1 MPSSLGNPFQQALDG
16 ENNAIQ
22 FDVAYPVHGS
32 LASAVAELRQ
42 IHGQDIYLLPMSGT
56 SCGGGIFQ
64 APGPS
69 HPPGTV
75 IGLRFDPPA
84 VPRVTLDT
92 APKLADLE
100 LDQIV
105 IDLQTQ
111 QVAAGAAITLGQL
124 NQALAQQLGHNFK
137 VPGADLT
144 SYLYAAV
151 GATFMTGGMGPQR
164 RYFSDS
170 VVGAAIF
177 DGDAVCNIIGEDLQG
192 YAGSYGWSG
201 IVTAVRCAYYRFP
214 DNEVAFALP
223 VSNHPDDIARL
234 LDRLSAYC
242 YLELDRNGA
251 SSAANQDDLILG
263 LEHVSTSSMRPLLR
277 AVGKN
282 PMAAR
287 AQDLQQK
294 CDAANADGLIFVNG
308 FSQRSIDE
316 FLTDICD
323 EHPAGEFTIAGV
335 ALEHAEVFTDPE
347 EMRALRE
354 AIPYEARMQTPGGR
368 LVYKN
373 HSDANIRIGAD
384 AVFRSVQQIWHINRD
399 YVDTVEGYFDTNP
412 DIDGEIL
419 VYGHLNPYGIDPH
432 NRVTISSDDEAA
444 FERARE
450 FLLEQRAR
458 YYRGLETLCQTGD
471 AVFIGGEKAAD
482 SEIAIFEA
490 LGGPHQSPPAL
501 FRRFQ
506 QQQAT
511 IGAAAPMLNWRALQ
525 PYR

>member
-1 MPSSLGNPFQQALDG
+1 MSSSLGNPFREALDG
-16 ENNAIQ
+16 ENNEVR
-22 FDVAYPVHGS
+22 FDAAYPVHGS

-64 APGPS
+64 APEPS

-84 VPRVTLDT
+84 TPRVTLDSV
-92 APKLADLE
+92 PNLVGLE

-105 IDLQTQ
+105 IDVQTQ

-124 NQALAQQLGHNFK
+124 SQALAQQLGHNFK

-170 VVGAAIF
+170 VVEAAIF
-177 DGDAVCNIIGEDLQG
+177 DGDTTRGIVGDALQG

-242 YLELDRNGA
+242 YLELDRTGA
-251 SSAANQDDLILG
+251 RSAANQDDLILG

-277 AVGKN
+277 AVDKN
-282 PMAAR
+282 PMAGRAR
-287 AQDLQQK
+287 DLQQK

-316 FLTDICD
+316 FLTDVCD
-323 EHPAGEFTIAGV
+323 EHPVGEFSIAGV
-335 ALEHAEVFTDPE
+335 ALEHAEVFTDAE

-354 AIPYEARMQTPGGR
+354 AIPYEARMQAASGR

-373 HSDANIRIGAD
+373 HSDANIRIAAD
-384 AVFRSVQQIWHINRD
+384 AVFRSVQQIWQINRD
-399 YVDTVEGYFDTNP
+399 YVDTVERYFDANP

-419 VYGHLNPYGIDPH
+419 VYGHLNPYGINPH
-432 NRVTISSDDEAA
+432 NRVTMSSDDETTYG
-444 FERARE
+444 RARE
-450 FLLEQRAR
+450 FLIAQRAR
-458 YYRGLETLCQTGD
+458 YYRELETLCRAGD
-471 AVFIGGEKAAD
+471 AIFIGGEKAAD

-490 LGGPHQSPPAL
+490 LGGPDKSPPTL

-506 QQQAT
+506 QQRAT
-511 IGAAAPMLNWRALQ
+511 IGAAAPMFNWRALQ